1 MVVSTIG
8 LRLGA
13 HLHPMAVDSLQDGS
27 TLVKTLEQ
35 KLSIVKL
42 LKVSV
47 FAPRLCRSNQVG
59 ISHLATY
66 QLNFFTTSSPSLT
79 HGLLQVLPWSA
90 NIFEGLPALCWTP
103 WAVLLFSGKEVR
115 VPEVGGRWPTKGG
128 SFPPT
133 SNLSISGGF
142 IVRG

>member
-1 MVVSTIG
+1 MGFTVRSMVVLTIG

-47 FAPRLCRSNQVG
+47 FALRLCRSNQVG
-59 ISHLATY
+59 ISPLATY

-79 HGLLQVLPWSA
+79 HGLLQVLPWSV
-90 NIFEGLPALCWTP
+90 NIFAEWPALCSTP
-103 WAVLLFSGKEVR
+103 WAV
-115 VPEVGGRWPTKGG
+115 
-128 SFPPT
+128 
-133 SNLSISGGF
+133 
-142 IVRG
+142 